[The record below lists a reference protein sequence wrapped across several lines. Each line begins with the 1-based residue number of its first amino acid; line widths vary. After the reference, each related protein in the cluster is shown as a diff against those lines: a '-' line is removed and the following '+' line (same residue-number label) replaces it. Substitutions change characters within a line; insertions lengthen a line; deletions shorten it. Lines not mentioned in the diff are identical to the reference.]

1 MTAQRECARSRGSLR
16 RIPMKSQKMNEH
28 DTVVLLRSLPDH
40 GLEAGDVG
48 SIVHVYDAG
57 KGFEVE
63 FVAGSGATL
72 AVVTLAAAEI
82 RPVATSEILHVR
94 DIPA

>member
-1 MTAQRECARSRGSLR
+1 
-16 RIPMKSQKMNEH
+16 MKALKMNEH
-28 DTVVLLRSLPDH
+28 DTVVLVRSLPDH
-40 GLEAGDVG
+40 GLEGGDVG

-57 KGFEVE
+57 KSFEVE

-72 AVVTLAAAEI
+72 AVVTLDAADI

>member
-1 MTAQRECARSRGSLR
+1 
-16 RIPMKSQKMNEH
+16 MKSRKMNEH
-28 DTVVLLRSLPDH
+28 DAVVLVRSLPDH
-40 GLEAGDVG
+40 GLQAGDVG

-72 AVVTLAAAEI
+72 AVVTLDADDI